1 MFKLLW
7 SNPETPTAE
16 SLWANYQPTSTH
28 LELPTKK
35 RQVLKQLQWHRRWWI
50 RIASDEGEATEISA
64 TEATGVRSSGPW
76 KRPWERRKSSV
87 TIDQMRCNYLSFEIP
102 WNTWYLPYPSVHDMY
117 LKHPKTT
124 RLKSKQQKEVISMT
138 WPQPNLMQVDVPA
151 PKSRSCR
158 QWETGK
164 GWSHWKI
171 SCHRP
176 WK

>member
-64 TEATGVRSSGPW
+64 TEATGEELRGPENVPG
-76 KRPWERRKSSV
+76 KRGKSSV

-102 WNTWYLPYPSVHDMY
+102 
-117 LKHPKTT
+117 
-124 RLKSKQQKEVISMT
+124 
-138 WPQPNLMQVDVPA
+138 
-151 PKSRSCR
+151 
-158 QWETGK
+158 
-164 GWSHWKI
+164 
-171 SCHRP
+171 
-176 WK
+176 